1 MSFFKKLVGA
11 MPVVGPVLSAAT
23 SAFGYKSAAEGQEA
37 ANRTNIMLARENRA
51 FQERMSNTAV
61 QRRMEDLG
69 KAGINPILAGKFD
82 ATTPAGSLATVGN
95 VGAAGM
101 TGLAQGSTAANQV
114 AQLGANVQLLQER
127 IGLTKQQ
134 TRALGLVAEAS
145 SNAGEF
151 LGAILDKAKE
161 FDMSELDVGNL
172 LEMIPVHLHRI
183 AAPLLEDIR
192 NLINNANEAV
202 LDRFGPAYG
211 VPGDQYLLDVPR
223 PRQ

>member
-1 MSFFKKLVGA
+1 

-23 SAFGYKSAAEGQEA
+23 SAFGYKSAASGQEA

-61 QRRMEDLG
+61 QRRMEDLE
-69 KAGINPILAGKFD
+69 KAGINPILAGKYD

-101 TGLAQGSTAANQV
+101 AGLAQGATAANQV
-114 AQLGANVQLLQER
+114 AQLGANIESLQAR

-151 LGAILDKAKE
+151 LGYLIGKAKE
-161 FDMSELDVGNL
+161 LDMSELDIGNL
-172 LEMIPVHLHRI
+172 LEMIPVHLHNMAR
-183 AAPLLEDIR
+183 PLLEDIR
-192 NLINNANEAV
+192 KLINNANEKL
-202 LDRFGPAYG
+202 LDSFGPAYG
-211 VPGDQYLLDVPR
+211 TPGDKYTLDIPGVT
-223 PRQ
+223 Q